1 MAFDNNFIDELKNRV
16 NIVDVI
22 GREVSLKKA
31 GSSYKGLCPF
41 HSEKTPSF
49 NVNEEHQ
56 YYHCFGCGAKG
67 DVIRFVEQYNRLPF
81 MDAVEKLCED
91 YGIKMPERGS
101 GPRVDY
107 EKYYEINRKA
117 AKFFFRQLT
126 SGPNEGYN
134 YIRRRGIKDETIAK
148 FGLGYA
154 PDSWN
159 ALLNYMEKEGVST
172 QDLLKLGLIKQ
183 GAKGCY
189 DKFRKRVIFP
199 IINTNGRVIGFG
211 GRALGDGTPKY
222 LNSSESDI
230 FLKKNNLYALNI
242 TKKDISDEDKV
253 LMVEGY
259 MDVISLYQSGVRNVT
274 ASLGTALTENQG
286 RLVSRYTKNVILSYD
301 ADNAGIAAA
310 MRGIDIIQK
319 AGCRVRILQINDG
332 KDPDEFVQ
340 KNGREA
346 FLKLIRDAV
355 PATDFRLQILRRG
368 YDLTSDEQVLEYIR
382 RCVPV
387 FEGLSPVE
395 KDMYIRKLAK
405 EFHLSEYAISGEIRA
420 DSGQQAPPVPRST
433 TRRRDNEDKSG
444 VESRIDLSFLV
455 LAIANREYVK
465 KIKRDGIRFRTA
477 LGDKLFSILQELAQ
491 EEYPAGILGIDPS
504 RVYNLLDPEEE
515 SRLKDAMKQVRIG
528 ADDEVFYQECLVS
541 YQLNQDR
548 QRKAELQND
557 LSTAEKM
564 GNDEDVAR
572 IAQQLIELQQQ
583 MQNRKKRSN

>member
-1 MAFDNNFIDELKNRV
+1 MAFDNNFIDELKNQI

-22 GREVSLKKA
+22 GREVSLKRA

-49 NVNEEHQ
+49 SVNEEHQ
-56 YYHCFGCGAKG
+56 YYHCFGCGEKG
-67 DVIRFVEQYNRLPF
+67 DVIRFVEKHNNLSF
-81 MDAVEKLCED
+81 TEAVEKLCED
-91 YGIKMPERGS
+91 YGIKMPERNS
-101 GPRVDY
+101 GPRIDY

-117 AKFFFRQLT
+117 ARFFFRKLT
-126 SGPNEGYN
+126 SGPNPGYT
-134 YIRRRGIKDETIAK
+134 YIRHRGIKDETIAK

-154 PDSWN
+154 PNEWN
-159 ALLNYMEKEGVST
+159 SLMNHLKEQGVST
-172 QDLLKLGLIKQ
+172 DDMLKLGLIQQ
-183 GAKGCY
+183 GRKGYY
-189 DKFRKRVIFP
+189 DKFRNRVIFP
-199 IINTNGRVIGFG
+199 IINTNGKVIGFG
-211 GRALGDGTPKY
+211 GRALGDSKPKY

-286 RLVSRYTKNVILSYD
+286 RLVSRYTKNVVLSYD
-301 ADNAGIAAA
+301 ADNAGINAA

-319 AGCRVRILQINDG
+319 AGCRVRVLQINDG

-340 KNGREA
+340 KNGKEA
-346 FLKLIRDAV
+346 FLQLIQDAL
-355 PATDFRLQILRRG
+355 PATDFRLNILRRG
-368 YDLTSDEQVLEYIR
+368 YDFSSDEQVLQYIR

-387 FEGLSPVE
+387 LEGLSPVE
-395 KDMYIRKLAK
+395 KDMYIRKLAA
-405 EFHLSEYAISGEIRA
+405 EFHISEYAISGEIRA
-420 DSGQQAPPVPRST
+420 DSGQNAPPIPRST
-433 TRRRDNEDKSG
+433 VNRRRRETATG
-444 VESRIDLSFLV
+444 VETRIDFSFLV

-465 KIKRDGIRFRTA
+465 RIKQDDIHFRTT
-477 LGDKLFSILQELAQ
+477 LGDKIFAIIERLAE
-491 EEYPAGILGIDPS
+491 EEYPAGILGVDPQ
-504 RVYNLLDPEEE
+504 RVYNALDPEEE
-515 SRLKDAMKQVRIG
+515 VRMREAMRQLRIG
-528 ADDEVFYQECLVS
+528 PDDEIFYQECLVS
-541 YQLNQDR
+541 YQLNHDR

-564 GNDEDVAR
+564 GNEEDAAR
-572 IAQQLIELQQQ
+572 IAQQLMELQQQ

>member
-1 MAFDNNFIDELKNRV
+1 MAFDNNFIDELKNQI

-22 GREVSLKKA
+22 GREVSLKRA

-49 NVNEEHQ
+49 SVNEEHQ
-56 YYHCFGCGAKG
+56 YYHCFGCGEKG
-67 DVIRFVEQYNRLPF
+67 DVIRFVEKHNNLSF
-81 MDAVEKLCED
+81 TEAVEKLCED
-91 YGIKMPERGS
+91 YGIKMPERNS
-101 GPRVDY
+101 GPRIDY

-117 AKFFFRQLT
+117 ARFFFRKLT
-126 SGPNEGYN
+126 SGPNPGYT
-134 YIRRRGIKDETIAK
+134 YIRHRGIKDETIAK

-154 PDSWN
+154 PNEWN
-159 ALLNYMEKEGVST
+159 SLMNHLKEQGVST
-172 QDLLKLGLIKQ
+172 DDMLKLGLIQQ
-183 GAKGCY
+183 GRKGYY
-189 DKFRKRVIFP
+189 DKFRNRVIFP
-199 IINTNGRVIGFG
+199 IINTNGKVIGFG
-211 GRALGDGTPKY
+211 GRALGDSKPKY

-286 RLVSRYTKNVILSYD
+286 RLVSRYTKNVVLSYD
-301 ADNAGIAAA
+301 ADNAGINAA

-319 AGCRVRILQINDG
+319 AGCRVRVLQINDG

-340 KNGREA
+340 KNGKEA
-346 FLKLIRDAV
+346 FLQLIQDAL
-355 PATDFRLQILRRG
+355 PATDFRLNILRRG
-368 YDLTSDEQVLEYIR
+368 YDFSSDEQVLQYIR

-387 FEGLSPVE
+387 LEGLSPVE
-395 KDMYIRKLAK
+395 KDMYIRKLAA
-405 EFHLSEYAISGEIRA
+405 EFHISEYAISGEIRA
-420 DSGQQAPPVPRST
+420 DSGQNAPPIPRST
-433 TRRRDNEDKSG
+433 VNRRSREAATG
-444 VESRIDLSFLV
+444 VETRIDFSFLV

-465 KIKRDGIRFRTA
+465 RIKQDDIHFRTT
-477 LGDKLFSILQELAQ
+477 LGDKIFAIIERLAE
-491 EEYPAGILGIDPS
+491 EEYPAGILGVDS
-504 RVYNLLDPEEE
+504 QRVYNALDPEEE
-515 SRLKDAMKQVRIG
+515 VRMREAMRQLRIG
-528 ADDEVFYQECLVS
+528 PDDEIFYQECLVS
-541 YQLNQDR
+541 YQLNHDR

-564 GNDEDVAR
+564 GNEEDAAR
-572 IAQQLIELQQQ
+572 IAQQLMELQQQ